1 MNEWIEEYKKFH
13 AEMSINDTHISDLI
27 RDTKSENVLQYTGEY
42 VEGNF
47 DGIYTYDIVE
57 TLPKEQLPDIFRM
70 IYTKA
75 ERFVYLG
82 ISTKNDVEPIDWWK
96 TTIEKYAPRKVYT
109 HIKTYGNCNNYVIL
123 NEEIYLE
130 WMLEQL

>member
-27 RDTKSENVLQYTGEY
+27 RDTKSENVLQYTGDY
-42 VEGNF
+42 IEGNF
-47 DGIYTYDIVE
+47 DGIYMYDIVE